1 MSGIGFAQAPE
12 TRLHGPARIQSIDI
26 LRGLIMVLMV
36 IDHVRVYSGLP
47 PGGPSPG
54 IFFTRWI
61 THYCAPGFA
70 FFAGTSIFLYGIKL
84 GDRAKLARYLVTR
97 GILLVILELTV
108 IRVFWTFGV
117 DYSEFVLLGV
127 IWMLGWCM
135 VLMAA
140 FIWLRPAVAG
150 IVGLVII
157 AFQDLFA
164 KVPYLLAEASQ
175 PSFGR
180 FWELIY
186 KSGFDTWPGISILYV
201 LVPWIGVMAAGYG
214 FGSILLLGPARR
226 RKICLG
232 IGLSAIALFLII
244 ASIIISHQTATA
256 ETPPFIFQLLNQ
268 RKYPASQLYLLMTL
282 GPLIALVP
290 WAEKAGGKVSGFF
303 KVIGQV
309 PMFFYLLH
317 ILLIHLT
324 AFVVNVILYGS
335 IHQEWYQSAPFTQMP
350 EEFWWSLPLLYLVFV
365 FDVAILFVAC
375 RWYAGYKRSHPEQK
389 WLKYI

>member
-1 MSGIGFAQAPE
+1 MSGIGFAA
-12 TRLHGPARIQSIDI
+12 GPDGKISGQARIQSIDI

-70 FFAGTSIFLYGIKL
+70 FFAGTSIFLYGIRL
-84 GDRAKLARYLVTR
+84 GNKGMLARYLVTR
-97 GILLVILELTV
+97 GLLLVLLELTV
-108 IRVFWTFGV
+108 IRIFWTFSV

-140 FIWLRPAVAG
+140 FIWLRPMTTG
-150 IVGLVII
+150 IIGLAII
-157 AFQDLFA
+157 VFQDLFA
-164 KVPYLLAEASQ
+164 KIPHLVSESSQ
-175 PSFGR
+175 QSFGR

-186 KSGFDTWPGISILYV
+186 KSGFETWPGISILYV
-201 LVPWIGVMAAGYG
+201 IVPWIGVMAAGYG

-232 IGLSAIALFLII
+232 IGLSAIALFLVI
-244 ASIIISHQTATA
+244 ASIFISRQPVDA

-282 GPLIALVP
+282 GPLIALIP
-290 WAEKAGGKVSGFF
+290 WAEKAGGKLSGLL

-324 AFVVNVILYGS
+324 AFVVNVILYGAV
-335 IHQEWYQSAPFTQMP
+335 HQEWYQSAPFTQMP
-350 EEFWWSLPLLYLVFV
+350 EEYRWSLPLLYLVFAV
-365 FDVAILFVAC
+365 DVVLLFAAC